1 MRESPLQLR
10 LLGPLELVREGMI
23 VTLPPSRTARALLG
37 YLAAT
42 ARPHGRDH
50 LCDLFWDGPADP
62 RASLRSALSRLRP
75 LLDDDGEVRLV
86 ADAVRIAFVPGSA
99 FVDLAAAQAAAAD
112 ADADAD
118 IDTLSAAVER
128 FRGEFLEG
136 LDLSRCHRFDLWCT
150 TERSNTRR
158 LHASLLTALVQ
169 RLERD
174 PERALDHARRR
185 LQLDPY
191 DDRHHLDVM
200 RLLAEL
206 GRFAEAAEQYETCCR
221 LLREERGA
229 QPSPELDALRR
240 KILPLS
246 LPPRLHSPATAS
258 PGLAARGETGVATPK
273 LAPLI
278 GRDREC
284 NTLRHLVASAA
295 AGGDMPVLLV
305 TGEPGIG
312 KTRLLDELASMV
324 REAGGESLAGRA
336 FEAEMI
342 RPYGAWID
350 ALRAIPQDAIPF
362 ALRADLSPILPELGH
377 VPDATAGR
385 VRLFDAVARLL
396 VERASNRC
404 PLAILLDDIQ
414 WLDDASAALVHFLA
428 RTPVAGLLMACAS
441 RGAGVHDNPAASRLP
456 RALRRDCEIV
466 HLGLSPLDAADT
478 AELIRTRCQA
488 IAAPGIFE
496 RSGGNPLYA
505 LEIVRASSD
514 ARESIASHSISE
526 LIDDRL
532 DLLDV
537 DARDLLPWVAALGRA
552 FSVSTLVRLVAKP
565 DAMLLP
571 AVGELE
577 RRGVLAPAGSGY
589 DFVHDIVREVAYG
602 QLSEPRRRLIHG
614 RIAAV
619 LDEMDGPDHE
629 LAGEVAHHAAIGGDR
644 ALVAR
649 ACLAAARR
657 ALMMSAP
664 DEAAALTTRGEQH
677 LDGLPPDVRLPLQ
690 LELLSLSVYPGMK
703 EHRVPDVERRLARAI
718 AEARHAGLRA
728 QVHRGFQLVADVH
741 YLDGDFGGAL
751 DRSLRAQEAGR
762 TADPATVVRAIG
774 DTARCLG
781 ILDRDMPRAGRLA
794 REAESLAEGVAYE
807 GHELPQALGYVH
819 HHAGA
824 LDDAV
829 ECFELAAHRAH
840 AEHARWFECAC
851 LARLVMIELER
862 DRPTRALARS
872 KECVVAARRLDEGS
886 DLPFAEA
893 LRAVARLRLDP
904 SRSRKPLDR
913 ALARLRRADSR
924 WMIAYVQNLAG
935 RSELDADQIEAG
947 LQRVKEALESAE
959 VAHRRNEVAVA
970 RSHLARLAL
979 SANDGRGALA
989 QLEALRKEVADA
1001 DALSARARAAVDRAE
1016 QAVQRQ
1022 APHPSTKDNVR
1033 ANPGP

>member
-10 LLGPLELVREGMI
+10 LLGPLELVREGI
-23 VTLPPSRTARALLG
+23 LVTLPPSRTARALLG

-50 LCDLFWDGPADP
+50 LCDLLRDGPADP

-75 LLDDDGEVRLV
+75 LLDDEGEVRL
-86 ADAVRIAFVPGSA
+86 ATDAFRVVFEPGTA
-99 FVDLAAAQAAAAD
+99 FVDLTAAHTAAAD
-112 ADADAD
+112 AEADT
-118 IDTLSAAVER
+118 DTLSAAVES

-136 LDLSRCHRFDLWCT
+136 LDLSRCHRFDVWCT
-150 TERSNTRR
+150 TERSNTRQ
-158 LHASLLTALVQ
+158 LHLSLLTALVQ
-169 RLERD
+169 RLEHD

-200 RLLAEL
+200 RLLAKL
-206 GRFAEAAEQYETCCR
+206 GRFVEAAEQFETCCR
-221 LLREERGA
+221 VLREERGA

-240 KILPLS
+240 RILPLPGT
-246 LPPRLHSPATAS
+246 LPRHSPNSTNPRLGAH
-258 PGLAARGETGVATPK
+258 GEKGVATPR
-273 LAPLI
+273 LAPLV
-278 GRDREC
+278 GRDDERS
-284 NTLRHLVASAA
+284 TVRRLVESAA
-295 AGGDMPVLLV
+295 AGGTMPVLLV

-324 REAGGESLAGRA
+324 RDAGGESLAGRA

-350 ALRAIPQDAIPF
+350 ALREIPVDEIPF

-377 VPDATAGR
+377 LPDATAGR
-385 VRLFDAVARLL
+385 ARLFEAVARLL
-396 VERASNRC
+396 VERASSGS

-414 WLDDASAALVHFLA
+414 WLDDASAALVHSLT
-428 RTPVAGLLMACAS
+428 RTATGGLLMACAS
-441 RGAGVHDNPAASRLP
+441 RGAEVHDNPATSRLL
-456 RALRRDCEIV
+456 RALRRDCDV
-466 HLGLSPLDAADT
+466 VQLDLSPLDADDT
-478 AELIRTRCQA
+478 AELIQTRCHA
-488 IAAPGIFE
+488 IAAPGLFE

-505 LEIVRASSD
+505 LEIVRASTEDRDSV
-514 ARESIASHSISE
+514 ASHSITE
-526 LIDDRL
+526 LIEDRL
-532 DLLDV
+532 ERLDA
-537 DARDLLPWVAALGRA
+537 DARDLLPWAAALGRA
-552 FSVSTLVRLVAKP
+552 FSAHTLVRLVQQP
-565 DAMLLP
+565 DVMLLP
-571 AVGELE
+571 ALGELE
-577 RRGVLAPAGSGY
+577 RRGVLAAAGSGY
-589 DFVHDIVREVAYG
+589 DFAHDIVREVAYG

-664 DEAAALTTRGEQH
+664 DEAASLTARGEQH
-677 LDGLPPDVRLPLQ
+677 LDGLPAHVRLPLQ
-690 LELLSLSVYPGMK
+690 LELLALSVYPGMK
-703 EHRVPDVERRLARAI
+703 EHRVPDVEHRLARAI
-718 AEARHAGLRA
+718 AEARNAGLRA

-781 ILDRDMPRAGRLA
+781 ILDRDMPRAERLA

-829 ECFELAAHRAH
+829 DCFELAAHRAH

-862 DRPTRALARS
+862 DRPAQALARS

-935 RSELDADQIEAG
+935 RSELDADRIEAG
-947 LQRVKEALESAE
+947 LQRVNEALEAAE

-979 SANDGRGALA
+979 RANDGHSAAA
-989 QLEALRKEVADA
+989 QLEALRGAVADA
-1001 DALSARARAAVDRAE
+1001 DVLSARARAAVDRAE
-1016 QAVQRQ
+1016 QAVARGPS
-1022 APHPSTKDNVR
+1022 PHPATQDGAHENTGS
-1033 ANPGP
+1033 